1 MRKCIDFDNDYMQEQ
16 LDKEGKLILDDGHQS
31 GSFEINLK
39 TR

>member
-1 MRKCIDFDNDYMQEQ
+1 MRNCIDFDNDYMQEQ
-16 LDKEGKLILDDGHQS
+16 LDKEDKLILDDWHQS